1 MKNQI
6 ITQKK
11 ENNMLIIPIIPK
23 EELDGF
29 EVKLDSLTPEM
40 GFYLINVFNS
50 MSAKSLTP
58 SDIAFDIYVTRSD
71 NTPLIRLFACSVIQN
86 IVTSERYCNIMVNNN
101 RYVDL
106 HGIDFDP
113 SNANALQKNFT
124 TVYLT
129 STAPSS
135 TGKKFMFG
143 GLQISTTGNFD
154 PSMEESW
161 GLECI
166 NIEILR

>member
-1 MKNQI
+1 MI
-6 ITQKK
+6 
-11 ENNMLIIPIIPK
+11 IIPIRPK
-23 EELDGF
+23 EEAEGF
-29 EVKLDSLTPEM
+29 EVKFSAITKEM
-40 GFYLINVFNS
+40 AFYLANVFNS
-50 MSAKSLTP
+50 ISDKSLTP
-58 SDIAFDIYVTRSD
+58 SDIAFDIYPRRGVD
-71 NTPLIRLFACSVIQN
+71 TPLIRLFACSVIQN
-86 IVTSERYCNIMVNNN
+86 IVTSERYCNIMVSDH

-113 SNANALQKNFT
+113 TYADGLQRNFT

-129 STAPSS
+129 STSPSS

-143 GLQISTTGNFD
+143 GLQISTMGNFD
-154 PSMEESW
+154 PSVEESW

>member
-1 MKNQI
+1 M
-6 ITQKK
+6 
-11 ENNMLIIPIIPK
+11 PK
-23 EELDGF
+23 YELDGF
-29 EVKLDSLTPEM
+29 EVKFSAITKEM
-40 GFYLINVFNS
+40 AFYLNVVFNS

-86 IVTSERYCNIMVNNN
+86 IVTSKRYCNIMVSDNK
-101 RYVDL
+101 YVDL
-106 HGIDFDP
+106 RSININP
-113 SNANALQKNFT
+113 SNANDLRRNFT

-129 STAPSS
+129 STDPSS

-154 PSMEESW
+154 PSVEESW

>member
-1 MKNQI
+1 MI
-6 ITQKK
+6 
-11 ENNMLIIPIIPK
+11 IIPIMPK
-23 EELDGF
+23 DELDGF
-29 EVKLDSLTPEM
+29 EIKFSAITKEM
-40 GFYLINVFNS
+40 AFYLTNVFNNI
-50 MSAKSLTP
+50 SAKSLTP
-58 SDIAFDIYVTRSD
+58 SGIAFDIYVTRSD

-86 IVTSERYCNIMVNNN
+86 IVTSERYCNIMVSGDKCVN
-101 RYVDL
+101 L
-106 HGIDFDP
+106 QGIDFNP
-113 SNANALQKNFT
+113 SNADALRRNFT

-166 NIEILR
+166 NIEILNNIEILK

>member
-1 MKNQI
+1 M
-6 ITQKK
+6 
-11 ENNMLIIPIIPK
+11 PK
-23 EELDGF
+23 DELDGF
-29 EVKLDSLTPEM
+29 EIKFSAITKEM
-40 GFYLINVFNS
+40 ALYLVGVFNNI
-50 MSAKSLTP
+50 SAKSLTP
-58 SDIAFDIYVTRSD
+58 SNIAFDIYVTRSD

-86 IVTSERYCNIMVNNN
+86 IVTSERYCNIMVSNHK
-101 RYVDL
+101 YVDL
-106 HGIDFDP
+106 HGINFNP
-113 SNANALQKNFT
+113 SNANALQRNFT

-143 GLQISTTGNFD
+143 GLQISTTGNFNS
-154 PSMEESW
+154 SMEESW

>member
-1 MKNQI
+1 
-6 ITQKK
+6 
-11 ENNMLIIPIIPK
+11 MLIIPIIPK
-23 EELDGF
+23 EKFEGF

-40 GFYLINVFNS
+40 GYYLLSVFNS
-50 MSAKSLTP
+50 MSLKSLTP
-58 SDIAFDIYVTRSD
+58 SNIAFDIYVTRSD
-71 NTPLIRLFACSVIQN
+71 NTPLVRLFACSVIQN
-86 IVTSERYCNIMVNNN
+86 IVTSERYCNIMVSNNK
-101 RYVDL
+101 YVDL
-106 HGIDFDP
+106 HSIDFDP
-113 SNANALQKNFT
+113 SNANTLQRNFT

-129 STAPSS
+129 STSPSS

-154 PSMEESW
+154 PSMKKSW

>member
-1 MKNQI
+1 
-6 ITQKK
+6 
-11 ENNMLIIPIIPK
+11 MLIIPIIPK
-23 EELDGF
+23 EKLDGF

-40 GFYLINVFNS
+40 GYYLLNVFNS

-58 SDIAFDIYVTRSD
+58 SDIAFDIYVTRSE

-86 IVTSERYCNIMVNNN
+86 IVTSERYCNIMVSDNK
-101 RYVDL
+101 YVNL

-113 SNANALQKNFT
+113 SNANALQRNFT

-129 STAPSS
+129 STSPSS

-154 PSMEESW
+154 PSMKESW

>member
-1 MKNQI
+1 MI
-6 ITQKK
+6 
-11 ENNMLIIPIIPK
+11 IIPIMPK
-23 EELDGF
+23 DKLDGF
-29 EVKLDSLTPEM
+29 EIKFSAITKEM
-40 GFYLINVFNS
+40 AFYLVNVFNN

-58 SDIAFDIYVTRSD
+58 SNIAFDIYVNRSD

-86 IVTSERYCNIMVNNN
+86 IVTSKRYCNIMVSDNK
-101 RYVDL
+101 YVDL

-113 SNANALQKNFT
+113 SNANALQRNFT

-129 STAPSS
+129 STS
-135 TGKKFMFG
+135 TNSIGKRFMFG

-154 PSMEESW
+154 PRMEESW

-166 NIEILR
+166 NIEIKLILG

>member
-1 MKNQI
+1 MI
-6 ITQKK
+6 
-11 ENNMLIIPIIPK
+11 IIPIMPK

-29 EVKLDSLTPEM
+29 EVKFSAITKEM
-40 GFYLINVFNS
+40 AFYLTNVFNTIS
-50 MSAKSLTP
+50 DKSLTP
-58 SDIAFDIYVTRSD
+58 SDIAFDIYVTRGD
-71 NTPLIRLFACSVIQN
+71 DTPLIRLFACSVIQN
-86 IVTSERYCNIMVNNN
+86 IVTSERFCNIMVSNNK
-101 RYVDL
+101 YVDL
-106 HGIDFDP
+106 HSIDFDP
-113 SNANALQKNFT
+113 SYASDLQRNFT

-135 TGKKFMFG
+135 TGTKFMFG

>member
-1 MKNQI
+1 MI
-6 ITQKK
+6 
-11 ENNMLIIPIIPK
+11 IIPIMPK
-23 EELDGF
+23 DKLDGF
-29 EVKLDSLTPEM
+29 EIKFSAITKEM
-40 GFYLINVFNS
+40 AFYLVNVFNN

-58 SDIAFDIYVTRSD
+58 SDIAFDIYVTRND

-86 IVTSERYCNIMVNNN
+86 IVTSKRYCNIMVSDNK
-101 RYVDL
+101 YVDL
-106 HGIDFDP
+106 HGINFGP
-113 SNANALQKNFT
+113 SNANALQRNFT

>member
-1 MKNQI
+1 M
-6 ITQKK
+6 
-11 ENNMLIIPIIPK
+11 PK
-23 EELDGF
+23 DELDGF
-29 EVKLDSLTPEM
+29 EIKFSAITEKM
-40 GFYLINVFNS
+40 AFYLVNVFNN

-86 IVTSERYCNIMVNNN
+86 IATSKRYCNIMVSDNK
-101 RYVDL
+101 YVDL
-106 HGIDFDP
+106 HGINFKP
-113 SNANALQKNFT
+113 SNANDLRRNFT

-129 STAPSS
+129 STSPSS

-154 PSMEESW
+154 PSMKESW

>member
-1 MKNQI
+1 M
-6 ITQKK
+6 
-11 ENNMLIIPIIPK
+11 PK
-23 EELDGF
+23 DELDGF
-29 EVKLDSLTPEM
+29 EVKLDNVTKETA
-40 GFYLINVFNS
+40 FYLLNVFNS

-71 NTPLIRLFACSVIQN
+71 NTPLVRLFACSIIQN
-86 IVTSERYCNIMVNNN
+86 IVTSKRYCNIMVSDNK
-101 RYVDL
+101 YVDL
-106 HGIDFDP
+106 HSIYFNP
-113 SNANALQKNFT
+113 SNANYLQRNFT

-129 STAPSS
+129 STSPSS
-135 TGKKFMFG
+135 TSKKFMFG

-154 PSMEESW
+154 PSMKESW

>member
-1 MKNQI
+1 M
-6 ITQKK
+6 
-11 ENNMLIIPIIPK
+11 PK
-23 EELDGF
+23 YELDGF
-29 EVKLDSLTPEM
+29 EIKFSAITKEM
-40 GFYLINVFNS
+40 AFYLVNVFNS

-58 SDIAFDIYVTRSD
+58 SDIAFDIYVARDD
-71 NTPLIRLFACSVIQN
+71 NAPLIRLFACSVIQN
-86 IVTSERYCNIMVNNN
+86 IATSERYCNIMVSDN
-101 RYVDL
+101 RYVNL
-106 HGIDFDP
+106 QNINFDP
-113 SNANALQKNFT
+113 SNANALQRNFT

-129 STAPSS
+129 STSPSS

>member
-1 MKNQI
+1 MI
-6 ITQKK
+6 
-11 ENNMLIIPIIPK
+11 IIPIIPK

-29 EVKLDSLTPEM
+29 EVKFSAITKEM
-40 GFYLINVFNS
+40 AFYLAKVFNS

-86 IVTSERYCNIMVNNN
+86 IVVTSERYCNIMVSDNK
-101 RYVDL
+101 YVDL

-113 SNANALQKNFT
+113 SNANGLRRNFT

-143 GLQISTTGNFD
+143 GLQISTTGNYFD
-154 PSMEESW
+154 PNMEESW

-166 NIEILR
+166 NIEILRYEILG

>member
-1 MKNQI
+1 M
-6 ITQKK
+6 
-11 ENNMLIIPIIPK
+11 PK
-23 EELDGF
+23 DELDGF
-29 EVKLDSLTPEM
+29 EVKFSAITKEM
-40 GFYLINVFNS
+40 AFYLANVFNS
-50 MSAKSLTP
+50 MGAKSLTP
-58 SDIAFDIYVTRSD
+58 SNIAFDIYVTRGD
-71 NTPLIRLFACSVIQN
+71 NTPLVRLFACSVIQN
-86 IVTSERYCNIMVNNN
+86 IPTLGRYCNIMVSDN

-106 HGIDFDP
+106 HSIDFDP
-113 SNANALQKNFT
+113 SNANALKRNFT

-129 STAPSS
+129 STSPSS

>member
-1 MKNQI
+1 M
-6 ITQKK
+6 
-11 ENNMLIIPIIPK
+11 PK
-23 EELDGF
+23 DELDGF
-29 EVKLDSLTPEM
+29 EIKFSAITKEM
-40 GFYLINVFNS
+40 AFYLAYVFNN

-58 SDIAFDIYVTRSD
+58 SNIAFDIYVARSE

-86 IVTSERYCNIMVNNN
+86 IVTSKRYCNIMVSDNK
-101 RYVDL
+101 YVDL
-106 HGIDFDP
+106 HGIPFHP
-113 SNANALQKNFT
+113 SNANGLQRNFT

-135 TGKKFMFG
+135 VGKKFMFG

-154 PSMEESW
+154 PSVEESW

>member
-1 MKNQI
+1 MI
-6 ITQKK
+6 
-11 ENNMLIIPIIPK
+11 IIPIMPK
-23 EELDGF
+23 DKLDGF
-29 EVKLDSLTPEM
+29 EIKFSAITKEM
-40 GFYLINVFNS
+40 AFYLVNVFNS

-86 IVTSERYCNIMVNNN
+86 RVTSKRYCNIMVSDNK
-101 RYVDL
+101 YVDL
-106 HGIDFDP
+106 HGINFDP
-113 SNANALQKNFT
+113 SNANDLQRNFT
-124 TVYLT
+124 TVYLNST
-129 STAPSS
+129 SPSS

-154 PSMEESW
+154 PRMEKSW

-166 NIEILR
+166 NIVILK

>member
-1 MKNQI
+1 MI
-6 ITQKK
+6 
-11 ENNMLIIPIIPK
+11 IIPIIPK
-23 EELDGF
+23 EKLDGF
-29 EVKLDSLTPEM
+29 EIKFSAITKEM
-40 GFYLINVFNS
+40 AFYLVNVFNTF
-50 MSAKSLTP
+50 SAKSLTP

-86 IVTSERYCNIMVNNN
+86 IVTSKRYCNIMVSNNK
-101 RYVDL
+101 YVDL
-106 HGIDFDP
+106 HSIDFNP
-113 SNANALQKNFT
+113 SNADSLPRNFT

-161 GLECI
+161 GLKCI

>member
-1 MKNQI
+1 M
-6 ITQKK
+6 
-11 ENNMLIIPIIPK
+11 PK
-23 EELDGF
+23 DKLDGF
-29 EVKLDSLTPEM
+29 EIKFSAITKKM
-40 GFYLINVFNS
+40 AFYLAMVFNS
-50 MSAKSLTP
+50 ISDKSLTP

-86 IVTSERYCNIMVNNN
+86 IVTSERYCNIMVSNNK
-101 RYVDL
+101 YVDL
-106 HGIDFDP
+106 HGIDFNP
-113 SNANALQKNFT
+113 SNANALPSNFT

-135 TGKKFMFG
+135 TGRKFMFG
-143 GLQISTTGNFD
+143 GLQISTTSNFD

>member
-1 MKNQI
+1 
-6 ITQKK
+6 
-11 ENNMLIIPIIPK
+11 MLIIPIIPK

-40 GFYLINVFNS
+40 GFYLLNVFNNTT
-50 MSAKSLTP
+50 KSLTP
-58 SDIAFDIYVTRSD
+58 SDIAFDIYLRSG

-86 IVTSERYCNIMVNNN
+86 IVTLERYCNIMVSGNK
-101 RYVDL
+101 YVDL

-113 SNANALQKNFT
+113 SNANALQRNFT

-129 STAPSS
+129 STSPSS

-143 GLQISTTGNFD
+143 GLQISTTDNFD
-154 PSMEESW
+154 PSIKESW

-166 NIEILR
+166 NIQINNIQILE